1 MAIYDNAYSRF
12 IAWLKIIL
20 PLVAL
25 GLLSTLFLF
34 SSSIDP
40 SQTIPYAD
48 VDIDELVR
56 EQRITSPNYTGM
68 TDDGTAVSFFAE
80 SARPDPDNPNLL
92 TAVALKAKI
101 EAPSGLQVD
110 ISSEGGS
117 INSTQ
122 RQSVLSGNVEVE
134 TSSGY
139 EIFTERLT
147 AALDGSL
154 LETDRDV
161 HAQGPLGMIEAGK
174 MVLELEDAD
183 SDTYLLVF
191 KGGVKLVYTP

>member
-1 MAIYDNAYSRF
+1 MATYDNAYSRF

-25 GLLSTLFLF
+25 GLFSTLFLF
-34 SSSIDP
+34 SRGIDP

-68 TDDGTAVSFFAE
+68 TVDGTAVSFFAD
-80 SARPDPDNPNLL
+80 SARPDPDNPDLL

-101 EAPSGLQVD
+101 DAPSGLQVD
-110 ISSEGGS
+110 ISSESGS

-161 HAQGPLGMIEAGK
+161 RAQGPLGIIEAGK
-174 MVLELEDAD
+174 MVLELEDAG